1 MGKINLKVNAE
12 RVFGKYLPAVFIER
26 IEVDYPSDSTGG
38 YETSKVEIVANYQ
51 LILLYLELILM
62 KVN

>member
-38 YETSKVEIVANYQ
+38 YETSKVGLGPILEIFIYMHGLAHMQ
-51 LILLYLELILM
+51 P
-62 KVN
+62 

>member
-38 YETSKVEIVANYQ
+38 Y
-51 LILLYLELILM
+51 
-62 KVN
+62 